1 MKNIKYNILLDTNI
15 YESKNFELSTDSTF
29 SYLQQNCDKGICEL
43 FSHSIIIQECKKHIE
58 ERVKSLKKLCKTVF
72 KSLKDKEPSKFSDW
86 IKEMEEITN
95 TDYLRT
101 FEEFIKN
108 TKCTIIS
115 SKNLNVEK
123 VLDQYFNKLPPFGSK
138 GKKDEFPDAIVI
150 ESLRKYIDD
159 NNEKFIVVSTDDD
172 WKYAL
177 NGSNNITFFKDIKS
191 AFNFMFN
198 NVREEAN
205 KILDDWC
212 NIDLVLDEVK
222 TLLKDK
228 QIYTDNFKDDFQ
240 VCDVNFDYPN
250 ICIYDYSKNSIVLG
264 VDIDAI
270 VEFGGKL
277 FDETNSVYDSE
288 IKDYTNEE
296 YEDYYT
302 DDRVN
307 IEFNIILD
315 LENQKY
321 KIEPKFK
328 DKNFYY
334 NGSKLYL

>member
-1 MKNIKYNILLDTNI
+1 M
-15 YESKNFELSTDSTF
+15 F
-29 SYLQQNCDKGICEL
+29 DKV
-43 FSHSIIIQECKKHIE
+43 H
-58 ERVKSLKKLCKTVF
+58 
-72 KSLKDKEPSKFSDW
+72 
-86 IKEMEEITN
+86 
-95 TDYLRT
+95 
-101 FEEFIKN
+101 
-108 TKCTIIS
+108 
-115 SKNLNVEK
+115 
-123 VLDQYFNKLPPFGSK
+123 
-138 GKKDEFPDAIVI
+138 
-150 ESLRKYIDD
+150 
-159 NNEKFIVVSTDDD
+159 
-172 WKYAL
+172 
-177 NGSNNITFFKDIKS
+177 
-191 AFNFMFN
+191 
-198 NVREEAN
+198 EEAD

-212 NIDLVLDEVK
+212 NMNFVLDEVK
-222 TLLKDK
+222 SLLEDK
-228 QIYTDNFKDDFQ
+228 QIFTDNIKDDLQ
-240 VCDVNFDYPN
+240 VLDISFDYPN
-250 ICIYDYSKNSIVLG
+250 ICIYDYSENKIVLG

-270 VEFGGKL
+270 VEFGGEL